1 MKIIKSI
8 KEWYEKVVN
17 FFTSDLWMLDKS
29 NVGKVKYRFLRQIK
43 VVYITI
49 RDFGKQN
56 MGIHAVSLSF
66 FTTMAFIPFVAVVF
80 SLTNGFG
87 LGSYLKNLLYQN
99 FTNQELIDTILGF
112 AENIINTSQKGPYG
126 FLSFLAF
133 VWLVIWLMLCV
144 ERAFNK
150 IWKVEKAR
158 ELWKRFT
165 AYIAILLLS
174 PFVIIL
180 FLSMAVAISSGIK
193 SLGLDIEFFDTS
205 KVLVWFSFLVVAT
218 LIITCLFVFI
228 PNAKVKFLPAFKGA
242 VLTALAFTLVQ
253 YLYLE
258 TQIFFSRLNGVYG
271 VFAAVPLFMIWV
283 NIGWFVI
290 LIGSN
295 ISYAL
300 QNVDSYHLQNKLI
313 NIQ

>member
-1 MKIIKSI
+1 MGVFKSI
-8 KEWYEKVVN
+8 KRWFEKVAN
-17 FFTSDLWMLDKS
+17 FLSSDMWSLDKE
-29 NVGKVKYRFLRQIK
+29 NMGNLRYRLIKQAKVT
-43 VVYITI
+43 YITI
-49 RDFGKQN
+49 RDFGKLN
-56 MGIHAVSLSF
+56 MGLHAVSLSF

-87 LGSYLKNLLYQN
+87 LGAYLKNLLYQN

-126 FLSFLAF
+126 FISFLAF

-150 IWKVEKAR
+150 IWKVERAR

-165 AYIAILLLS
+165 AYVIILILS

-180 FLSMAVAISSGIK
+180 FLSMAVAISSGIE
-193 SLGLDIEFFDTS
+193 SLGLALPFFDTS
-205 KVLVWFSFLVVAT
+205 KFLVWLAFFAFAS

-228 PNAKVKFLPAFKGA
+228 PNAKVKFLPAFKA
-242 VLTALAFTLVQ
+242 AILSALAFTLVQ

-283 NIGWFVI
+283 NIGWFII
-290 LIGSN
+290 LIGSD

-300 QNVDSYHLQNKLI
+300 QNVDNYKPSGK
-313 NIQ
+313 